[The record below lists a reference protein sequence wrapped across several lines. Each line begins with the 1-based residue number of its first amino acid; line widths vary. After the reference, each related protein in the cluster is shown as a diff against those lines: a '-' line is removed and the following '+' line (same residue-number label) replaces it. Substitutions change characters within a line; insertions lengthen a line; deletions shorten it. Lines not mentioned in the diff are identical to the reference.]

1 MDFTTS
7 ADIDSPSTP
16 CARIDLS
23 ALRANVET
31 VRKLLPSKRLMAIVK
46 GDAYGHGL
54 IESARTLVT
63 AGVDALGVASLKEA
77 LELRSWGVPESVRIL
92 TWLYA
97 PVHNDARIA
106 EAIRAQID
114 LSVGSMEHLAA
125 VHRVATS
132 AGELARIHLEMDTGL
147 GRGGA
152 PTSVW
157 DELARAAALHEATG
171 VIQVAGLWTQLSYA
185 DAPEDPV
192 NERQLAAFRRGEAVA
207 QSYGLRFE
215 FVHTSTSARA
225 FTRPASELYGDT
237 VRIGLALFGVS
248 PVSGTPAP
256 SWGLSPVLTVT
267 APVVQVKFLEA
278 GTRIGYDEGHRLSR
292 DSYIGLVSMG
302 YADGI
307 PKYLPRGAD
316 VSVLGRRRPVAGAVN
331 MDQFLIDLGAE
342 PVPVGAVATIL
353 GTDGPVT
360 IDANDWGAAIG
371 SHGDEIVVRLGGGLS
386 RAYTI

>member
-1 MDFTTS
+1 MS
-7 ADIDSPSTP
+7 PDIDSPSTP
-16 CARIDLS
+16 CARVDLS

-54 IESARTLVT
+54 IESARTLVG
-63 AGVDALGVASLKEA
+63 AGVDALGVASLEEA
-77 LELRSWGVPESVRIL
+77 LELRSWGVSESVRIL
-92 TWLYA
+92 AWLYA

-106 EAIRAQID
+106 EAIRARVD
-114 LSVGSMEHLAA
+114 LSVGSMEHLEA
-125 VHRVATS
+125 VHRAAMS
-132 AGELARIHLEMDTGL
+132 AGGPVRVHLEMDAGL

-152 PTSVW
+152 PLNEW
-157 DELARAAALHEATG
+157 DNLVRAAALYEATG
-171 VIQVAGLWTQLSYA
+171 AIQVAGLWTQLSYA

-192 NERQLAAFRRGEAVA
+192 NERQLAVFRRGEAAA
-207 QSYGLRFE
+207 QSYGLRFDT
-215 FVHTSTSARA
+215 VHTSTSARA
-225 FTRPASELYGDT
+225 LTRPTSELYGAT
-237 VRIGLALFGVS
+237 IRIGLALFGVS
-248 PVSGTPAP
+248 PVSGIPAE
-256 SWGLSPVLTVT
+256 SWGLVPVLTVT
-267 APVVQVKFLEA
+267 APIVQVKFLEA

-292 DSYIGLVSMG
+292 DSYIGLVPMG

-307 PKYLPRGAD
+307 PKYLPRGAH

-371 SHGDEIVVRLGGGLS
+371 SYGDEIVVRLGGGLA
-386 RAYTI
+386 RNYLA